1 MGDEA
6 TKGFVGPHLVH
17 FLLSP
22 AASEPPPE
30 VAEEDPGLPRRAR
43 PPRPARLAR
52 ARLARASF
60 STQAAWLI
68 GLRPFSTQSATLGPA
83 EVEVRRAA
91 LRCAPLRSA
100 ALRSRPV
107 RPARSACGSAAR
119 ACAFGL
125 FYQAFPA
132 VLCYVEATTFPR
144 TLSHLSRGRA
154 PGLPALSTSQGPA
167 PSPRP
172 EAGTSSRTHVAQ
184 VPLYFILP
192 ARARRRRA

>member
-107 RPARSACGSAAR
+107 RPARSASGSAAR
-119 ACAFGL
+119 ACARPSSLL
-125 FYQAFPA
+125 FNTHACGYASGYACEECA
-132 VLCYVEATTFPR
+132 VQPGVW
-144 TLSHLSRGRA
+144 RGREQRA
-154 PGLPALSTSQGPA
+154 VGSGQWRRLPRMPSRM
-167 PSPRP
+167 PSP
-172 EAGTSSRTHVAQ
+172 VAK
-184 VPLYFILP
+184 
-192 ARARRRRA
+192 